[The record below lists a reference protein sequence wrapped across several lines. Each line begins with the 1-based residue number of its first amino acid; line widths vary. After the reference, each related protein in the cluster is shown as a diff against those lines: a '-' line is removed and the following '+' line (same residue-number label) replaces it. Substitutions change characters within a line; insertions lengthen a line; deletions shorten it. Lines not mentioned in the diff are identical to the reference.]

1 MNPSSQEFLVQK
13 RSGCSHNFRE
23 FHPELY
29 DPQCLGNSWEVLTE
43 FQGIEEQRG
52 CLIWWLDAIFLYE
65 TIKISFVLAC
75 NLVDVKPSH
84 FPFSYSISIRKLQC
98 QLKRLH
104 LHILWVIF
112 PFSHFP
118 FYYVPAYL
126 TRYIPRHLR
135 LFLIRSYFFLKL
147 RSVPLFL
154 FMSNGWVINQKLKI
168 HPPCLS
174 L

>member
-13 RSGCSHNFRE
+13 RSCCSHNFRE

-118 FYYVPAYL
+118 FYYVPPYL
-126 TRYIPRHLR
+126 TRYS
-135 LFLIRSYFFLKL
+135 FLLISWKIEQKKNRSL
-147 RSVPLFL
+147 
-154 FMSNGWVINQKLKI
+154 
-168 HPPCLS
+168 HS
-174 L
+174 LTKKTEHTPSSQTIFY